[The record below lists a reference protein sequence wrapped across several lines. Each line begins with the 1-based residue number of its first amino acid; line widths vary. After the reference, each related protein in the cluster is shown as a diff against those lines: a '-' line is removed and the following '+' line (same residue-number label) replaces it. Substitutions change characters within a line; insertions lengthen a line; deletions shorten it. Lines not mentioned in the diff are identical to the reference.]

1 MDRGAVTYADVVRVG
16 LRVSLLLM
24 IALLAGCGG
33 SRSGAARGSAAPGTR
48 LTILAVNPNLGRAVF
63 HLACEPAGGDLP
75 SPARACGALRD
86 TPSLV
91 TNPKPFICH
100 GGPNSW
106 WDITIS
112 GRLRGHVF
120 RSHISTCWTPQM
132 AMIGQLGINRSLAA
146 HLAPRRSQELI
157 GGEQRTIPA
166 GVLRP
171 GDLVVCQTRGRR
183 LEDGVPIEVGAHSQ
197 IGYSGVGIT
206 SVTLT
211 VTRHRDGSV
220 TASCT

>member
-1 MDRGAVTYADVVRVG
+1 MKRGAVTYVGFVRVSF
-16 LRVSLLLM
+16 VIFLLL
-24 IALLAGCGG
+24 ITVLLAGCGG
-33 SRSGAARGSAAPGTR
+33 SDSAAARRGAVPETR
-48 LTILAVNPNLGRAVF
+48 VTILAVNPNVGRAVF

-75 SPARACGALRD
+75 SPARACDALHD

-106 WDITIS
+106 WDITIA
-112 GRLRGHVF
+112 GRLRGRAF
-120 RSHISTCWTPQM
+120 RSHTATCWTPQM

-146 HLAPRRSQELI
+146 HLVPRRSQELI

-197 IGYSGVGIT
+197 TGYSGVGVT

>member
-1 MDRGAVTYADVVRVG
+1 MSGMRVG
-16 LRVSLLLM
+16 LALPVSLVA
-24 IALLAGCGG
+24 ALLAGCGG
-33 SRSGAARGSAAPGTR
+33 SRSVAVRGSAASETR
-48 LTILAVNPNLGRAVF
+48 VTILAVNSNVGRAVF

-75 SPARACGALRD
+75 SAVRACTALHE

-91 TNPKPFICH
+91 TNPTAFICH

-112 GRLRGHVF
+112 GRLRGRVF
-120 RSHISTCWTPQM
+120 RSHTATCWTPQM
-132 AMIGQLGINRSLAA
+132 ATIGQLGINRSLNA

-166 GVLRP
+166 GLLRP

-197 IGYSGVGIT
+197 TGYSGVGVT

-211 VTRHRDGSV
+211 VTRHRDGLV

>member
-1 MDRGAVTYADVVRVG
+1 MDRVAVTYADVVRVG
-16 LRVSLLLM
+16 MRVSLLLI
-24 IALLAGCGG
+24 IASLAGCGG
-33 SRSGAARGSAAPGTR
+33 SRSGAARGSAAPGTH
-48 LTILAVNPNLGRAVF
+48 LTILAVNPNVGRAVF
-63 HLACEPAGGDLP
+63 HLACGPAGGDLP
-75 SPARACGALRD
+75 SPTRACDALHE

-112 GRLRGHVF
+112 GRLRGRVF
-120 RSHISTCWTPQM
+120 RSHTATCWTPQM
-132 AMIGQLGINRSLAA
+132 AMIGRLGINRSLTA
-146 HLAPRRSQELI
+146 HLVPRRSQELI

-171 GDLVVCQTRGRR
+171 GDLVVCRAHGRR
-183 LEDGVPIEVGAHSQ
+183 LQDGVPIEVGAHSQ
-197 IGYSGVGIT
+197 TGYSGVDVT